1 MLEYLVSVRDHIK
14 LRLKLSVI
22 HTIIKQWNLRL
33 YIGCILQFELVTA
46 VPNSKKLIYIEIQ
59 LLNQTKIKTYVNV
72 RASICLPDGSLSRSD
87 VRVLSLA
94 SIGRYGALTCKS
106 NTREEKKCSSMQSL
120 SRGYKNFQLIYW

>member
-59 LLNQTKIKTYVNV
+59 LLNQTKIKTYE
-72 RASICLPDGSLSRSD
+72 L
-87 VRVLSLA
+87 
-94 SIGRYGALTCKS
+94 K
-106 NTREEKKCSSMQSL
+106 
-120 SRGYKNFQLIYW
+120 